1 MTDPGQ
7 SPSPAIPA
15 APELQFDRLEP
26 TSDRTPDTAAP
37 NTEGIVCS
45 GCNSVMFDEYYSIG
59 GKPICASC
67 RASVET
73 TRATSRT
80 PKAFLKALAF
90 ALGAAL
96 AGAAVYYAV
105 MEFLDL
111 EIGIVAILIGWL
123 VGRAIQKALPGGGLR
138 RYQVLAAVLTY
149 FAVGV
154 AYMPFVFSEK
164 EKDKA
169 TAKAQDSTAVVVQ
182 KETSAASSTA
192 SSSAATK
199 SGDEP
204 SSEKKGGSV
213 LIGIG
218 ALIFLAFALPVVSI
232 FSGGSGIISAFII
245 GIGMRQAWRM
255 SGAPALAITGPFRVG
270 GNAITAP
277 AS

>member
-149 FAVGV
+149 FAVGI
-154 AYMPFVFSEK
+154 AYMPLVMAEMK
-164 EKDKA
+164 KDKA
-169 TAKAQDSTAVVVQ
+169 TAKAQDSTAVVTTQ
-182 KETSAASSTA
+182 ATQAPA
-192 SSSAATK
+192 SSAATK
-199 SGDEP
+199 
-204 SSEKKGGSV
+204 GGNDTANQKNVRSLLLGV
-213 LIGIG
+213 G
-218 ALIFLAFALPVVSI
+218 ALIALAFALPVIAI
-232 FSGGSGIISAFII
+232 FSGGAGILSALII

-270 GNAITAP
+270 GNTVA
-277 AS
+277 ASAS